1 MQNDVIDLEESAR
14 ELASLVSKKDLEAAL
29 MDPTVIGLPEPMILA
44 RALSLLS
51 NEEPLAGCSARREL

>member
-29 MDPTVIGLPEPMILA
+29 MDPTVMELPEPMILA
-44 RALSLLS
+44 RALSLLR
-51 NEEPLAGCSARREL
+51 NEEPLAGCSAPREL